1 VGSVFLHV
9 DWSVPVSDLR
19 TELHAFLSDHPLW
32 DRRDWVLQVT
42 DILPNGLVQLR
53 ALMSA
58 ADAASAWD
66 LRCDVRERLVSFV
79 REKHPDA
86 LPRFRAD
93 PGVVPELDVTT

>member
-1 VGSVFLHV
+1 MSYFTQ
-9 DWSVPVSDLR
+9 R

-58 ADAASAWD
+58 ADASAWD
-66 LRCDVRERLVSFV
+66 LRCDVRERLIEFV

-86 LPRFRAD
+86 LPRFRAEG
-93 PGVVPELDVTT
+93 PVLSEMKSAP